1 MNKSIA
7 KILKS
12 IAAVIGL
19 SEIVAK
25 EDGSLDITAEQREK
39 IEGIYGKEVLDRI
52 EQAIANR
59 EDASDVFR
67 SMIEAAQEKDRRI
80 ESLEGENAR
89 LMEEKTALQGAV
101 RDLSEEPEP
110 APAHQGASGGQM
122 PAFRLN
128 AKAAHNRIAAMAVSG
143 NAGAAFAAAEN
154 ETIDT
159 SDLKTEFG
167 TVMPPQTKLE
177 VLSKRIYNGF
187 KDAKYFR
194 RIQSNTNYKAAAL
207 DLSEVSQQFT
217 PAWTPKGKAN
227 VTPIEIVYRRHK
239 INVKLVAADILSSW
253 LQYLYEQ
260 GKKPADMPFIKYI
273 IENHVLPKV
282 TDDITLSMIA
292 KGKFV
297 DHNDGTAKDGDAG
310 SAAKDSMDGIETILV
325 EEFKSGKSKMNFYKK
340 AVDYTTLSAQELL
353 DYVDGFVD
361 SISPLFSSAFN
372 VHCSPEFL
380 TAYLRADFSIN
391 GKYTGNIDKD
401 GSIRFTKFRLA
412 PLESMY
418 KSKILFA
425 TSEGNM
431 AMLVDYAKAAS
442 CINDIQS
449 ENYAIKVFG
458 EYSLSVGFRIAE
470 AVYAAIPIDYEPAV
484 ADSAKSFSD
493 DWVNGSAELLSAP
506 GVKIPVPEQEGE

>member
-19 SEIVAK
+19 DEIFAK

-39 IEGIYGKEVLDRI
+39 IEGIYGKEVLNRI
-52 EQAIANR
+52 EQAVAQD
-59 EDASDVFR
+59 EDASEVFR
-67 SMIEAAQEKDRRI
+67 SMIEAAQEKDRHI
-80 ESLEGENAR
+80 ESLTAENAR
-89 LMEEKTALQGAV
+89 LQDANTALQGTV
-101 RDLSEEPEP
+101 RDLSQESET
-110 APAHQGASGGQM
+110 APARQGVSRTQL

-128 AKAAHNRIAAMAVSG
+128 AGAAHNRIAAMAVAG
-143 NAGAAFAAAEN
+143 NAGAAFAAADN
-154 ETIDT
+154 TTIETT
-159 SDLKTEFG
+159 ELKAEFG

-194 RIQSNTNYKAAAL
+194 RIQSNTNYKAAAMEI
-207 DLSEVSQQFT
+207 SEVSQQFT
-217 PAWTPKGKAN
+217 PVWTPKGNAK
-227 VTPIEIVYRRHK
+227 VTPVEIAYRRHK
-239 INVKLVAADILSSW
+239 INVRLVAADILSSW

-260 GKKPADMPFIKYI
+260 GKKPADMPFLKYI

-282 TDDITLSMIA
+282 TDDITLSMVG

-310 SAAKDSMDGIETILV
+310 TAAKDSMDGIETILV

-340 AVDYTTLSAQELL
+340 AVDYTTLDAQGIL
-353 DYVDGFVD
+353 DYVNGFVD
-361 SISPLFSSAFN
+361 AISPLFSSAFN

-380 TAYLRADFSIN
+380 TAYLRADFAIN
-391 GKYTGNIDKD
+391 GKYSGNMDED

-412 PLESMY
+412 PMESMY

-431 AMLVDYAKAAS
+431 AMLVDYSKAES
-442 CINDIQS
+442 CVNDIQA

-470 AVYAAIPIDYEPAV
+470 AVYASIPSDYEPAV
-484 ADSAKSFSD
+484 ADSAKNFSD
-493 DWVNGSAELLSAP
+493 DWVNASTELLSAP
-506 GVKIPVPEQEGE
+506 GVKIPVPDQEGE